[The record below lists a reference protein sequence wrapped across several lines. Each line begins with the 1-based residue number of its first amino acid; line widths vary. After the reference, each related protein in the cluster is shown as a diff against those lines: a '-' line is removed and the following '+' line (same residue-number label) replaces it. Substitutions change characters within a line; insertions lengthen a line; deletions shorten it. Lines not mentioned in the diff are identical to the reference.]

1 MWNFI
6 SLWEATRAK
15 KLFIIYPVT
24 RAYSNCLIYS
34 ITWVSRRI
42 CHVPPPVSPQSLS
55 YFCNEPLRQ
64 FRLVFHKILLKL
76 GHGRVTC
83 HILEH
88 EDQTQG
94 ISYPFHPQDRPARNF
109 YTKYQLG
116 YFIIFIIQ
124 HFQGYLKAI
133 KGSEGNCYFYHVS
146 KQINLDSET
155 LSVRPPLLLALWLLR
170 EIGNYFLLSVSPL

>member
-1 MWNFI
+1 MSRLSQFPHRV
-6 SLWEATRAK
+6 SL
-15 KLFIIYPVT
+15 I
-24 RAYSNCLIYS
+24 S
-34 ITWVSRRI
+34 ITS
-42 CHVPPPVSPQSLS
+42 
-55 YFCNEPLRQ
+55 PLRE
-64 FRLVFHKILLKL
+64 FLLVFHKILLKL
-76 GHGRVTC
+76 AHGRVTC

-94 ISYPFHPQDRPARNF
+94 ISYPSHPQDRPARNF

-116 YFIIFIIQ
+116 YFFIIIIIQ

-155 LSVRPPLLLALWLLR
+155 LSVRPPLLLAL
-170 EIGNYFLLSVSPL
+170 

>member
-15 KLFIIYPVT
+15 KSFIIYPVT
-24 RAYSNCLIYS
+24 RAYSNCWIYS

-42 CHVPPPVSPQSLS
+42 CHVPLPVSPQSLS
-55 YFCNEPLRQ
+55 YFCNQSLTWVSLSISQ
-64 FRLVFHKILLKL
+64 DLLKL

-94 ISYPFHPQDRPARNF
+94 ISYPSHPQDRPARNF

-116 YFIIFIIQ
+116 YFFIIIIQ

-155 LSVRPPLLLALWLLR
+155 LSVRPPLLLALWPLR